1 MLSTL
6 LSAIAFGVVLA
17 SIIAIAAMGFTIQ
30 FGLTNV
36 LNLSYGGVM
45 TIGGYVAYLAVAHGI
60 SAWYGLVL
68 GAVAG
73 AIVTLVL
80 GHGLLR
86 KYAARG
92 TKVFE
97 MMMVTLGLGLVI
109 DYGLQALSRN
119 NISQFTVLQSAPLHL
134 GPITV
139 TPTQVII
146 TAIGVAIFVG
156 LEALLR
162 LTRIGKALRAM
173 ASDPSLARACGIKT
187 RRIVLF
193 TWVLSGALCG
203 LAGVV
208 YIINSQSIGYSTG
221 ELFLPLVIA
230 AAILGGAGSP
240 TGAVLA
246 ALLMGIVTQVVSAY
260 GNASYSTAAGFGI
273 LVIVLLSRPSAVLS
287 KGANEEL
294 ALS

>member
-173 ASDPSLARACGIKT
+173 ASDPSLA
-187 RRIVLF
+187 
-193 TWVLSGALCG
+193 
-203 LAGVV
+203 
-208 YIINSQSIGYSTG
+208 
-221 ELFLPLVIA
+221 
-230 AAILGGAGSP
+230 
-240 TGAVLA
+240 
-246 ALLMGIVTQVVSAY
+246 
-260 GNASYSTAAGFGI
+260 
-273 LVIVLLSRPSAVLS
+273 
-287 KGANEEL
+287 
-294 ALS
+294 